1 MNKKSELGVHANSF
15 WGKIMG
21 VSMVLF
27 FVYLGDAILS
37 DWVPAYIQ
45 ESVGKPWLMGL
56 IVSFSSMVGFVADLF
71 LPQLLKKSSVSRM
84 ILLAICSSLVFC
96 GLLLW
101 SAHWPVIV
109 LFLAAMAVWGIY
121 YEFLGFGGQ
130 QFVSSSIPS
139 HFRSGAWAVL
149 GAFRGLAY
157 FIGPLLGSY
166 LALSKGNFT
175 VVAVA
180 SFMVLIGYGFWL
192 VQKKKSYES
201 SDMELKGDVNVF
213 VEAKHW
219 WYLLKF
225 VWPIVVLSL
234 CMGLLDSTFWTTGTV
249 LSDNMA
255 KESTLGGF
263 FLPLYE
269 LPMIIMGIIVA
280 KLGIYKGKKKLAEYF
295 MLVSGALLV
304 SMYFVQTT
312 ALLLAISFCVGVTA
326 SVCWPLRD
334 AVYSDLVSRM
344 GFEGKHMIGLSGST
358 ISLAYIIGPIVSGGL
373 ASLFGEVE
381 TFAIVGLLLVLVSVF
396 LLMVTPKKLRL
407 PESVIETWN

>member
-1 MNKKSELGVHANSF
+1 
-15 WGKIMG
+15 
-21 VSMVLF
+21 
-27 FVYLGDAILS
+27 
-37 DWVPAYIQ
+37 
-45 ESVGKPWLMGL
+45 
-56 IVSFSSMVGFVADLF
+56 
-71 LPQLLKKSSVSRM
+71 
-84 ILLAICSSLVFC
+84 
-96 GLLLW
+96 
-101 SAHWPVIV
+101 
-109 LFLAAMAVWGIY
+109 
-121 YEFLGFGGQ
+121 
-130 QFVSSSIPS
+130 
-139 HFRSGAWAVL
+139 
-149 GAFRGLAY
+149 
-157 FIGPLLGSY
+157 
-166 LALSKGNFT
+166 
-175 VVAVA
+175 
-180 SFMVLIGYGFWL
+180 
-192 VQKKKSYES
+192 
-201 SDMELKGDVNVF
+201 
-213 VEAKHW
+213 
-219 WYLLKF
+219 
-225 VWPIVVLSL
+225 
-234 CMGLLDSTFWTTGTV
+234 MGLLDSTFWTTGTV

-373 ASLFGEVE
+373 ASLFGEIE